1 MLSFSPSKPKRR
13 SIWDETGVPQR
24 GNRLQQEI
32 EQGLPYTAYSRVA
45 QYANMTTPQLASALG
60 ISMPTLRRRA
70 KNKYL
75 KVDESD
81 KLYRVAQ
88 LINAATE
95 LFAGD
100 KDKALTWL
108 KTPARGLNGHT
119 PIMMAETYAG
129 TTEVLDLIGRLE
141 HGVFS

>member
-1 MLSFSPSKPKRR
+1 MLSFTPSKPKRR

-24 GNRLQQEI
+24 GNRLQQAI
-32 EQGLPYTAYSRVA
+32 EEGLPYTTYSRVA
-45 QYANMTTPQLASALG
+45 KYANMSKPQLAIALG
-60 ISMPTLRRRA
+60 ISIPTLRRRA
-70 KNKYL
+70 ATKQLN
-75 KVDESD
+75 VDESD
-81 KLYRVAQ
+81 KIYRIAQ

-108 KTPARGLNGHT
+108 NTPARALNGHK
-119 PIMMAETYAG
+119 PIMMAATHAG
-129 TTEVLDLIGRLE
+129 TTEALDLIGRLE